1 MIGIPWKTKG
11 RDRHGI
17 DCVGL
22 ALLVQKELYGR
33 DYEFPYDYNPL
44 TDDESILINWIESIA
59 DRVDKAQDGD
69 LVIYRMPC
77 NGEDKYHIGT
87 VVDGA
92 LLHIYPNKTSRMTR
106 LYKQRIYGIFRGW
119 EVEKC
124 QEQ

>member
-1 MIGIPWKTKG
+1 MIGIPWKAKG

-22 ALLVQKELYGR
+22 ALLAQSELYGR
-33 DYEFPYDYNPL
+33 DYDFPYDYDPL
-44 TDDESILINWIESIA
+44 TDDESILIKWVESIA

-69 LVIYRMPC
+69 LIIYRMPC

-92 LLHIYPNKTSRMTR
+92 LSYLPQQDVKNDTAIQAENLRNI
-106 LYKQRIYGIFRGW
+106 Q
-119 EVEKC
+119 EVGRCKNARE
-124 QEQ
+124 

>member
-11 RDRHGI
+11 RDRHGV

-22 ALLVQKELYGR
+22 ALLAQKELYGH
-33 DYEFPYDYNPL
+33 DYEFPYDYDPL

-59 DRVDKAQDGD
+59 NKVDKPQNGD

-77 NGEDKYHIGT
+77 NGEPKHHIAT

-92 LLHIYPNKTSRMTR
+92 LLHIYPFKKSQMTR
-106 LYKQRIYGIFRGW
+106 IYKQRIYGIFRGR
-119 EVEKC
+119 EVK
-124 QEQ
+124 

>member
-11 RDRHGI
+11 RDRHGV

-44 TDDESILINWIESIA
+44 TDDEGILINWIESIA

-69 LVIYRMPC
+69 LIIYRMPC
-77 NGEDKYHIGT
+77 NGEDKHHIGT

-92 LLHIYPNKTSRMTR
+92 LLQIFPFKKSHKTRIF
-106 LYKQRIYGIFRGW
+106 KHRIYGIYRGR
-119 EVEKC
+119 EVK
-124 QEQ
+124 